1 MMIDKEEVKLLFDRL
16 WPIHRSI
23 TGDGNRKTLEILSEI
38 VPIEIHEV
46 SSGKKLN
53 GGWVVPKE
61 WRVNHAYL
69 IGPSGS
75 KILDIKDNLLHL
87 LNYSKEYSGKLSL
100 EELDKHLFSRSDL
113 PEAIPYVTSY
123 YKERWGFCLPHN
135 LRLSLPKGDY
145 QVEID
150 TEMFDGSLTF
160 GEFIIPGKTKK
171 EIFFSSFFCHPM
183 MANNELAGPIVQ
195 TLIAREIMKKG
206 KPYYTYRF
214 VWHPETI
221 GSITYLNIRG
231 KHLIKSVVAG
241 FGFCCVG
248 DGKKLTY
255 KRSRRHDTLADR
267 IAEFTMKDFSGEK
280 EIRSF
285 KPFDGDERQYCSP
298 GFNLPYGC
306 FMHTP
311 PGEYPEYHSSLDNI
325 DLIDFPAVINFI
337 SFILNCCENIEFN
350 QTYCRIDPYVE
361 PKLDKF
367 NLWPTLGVGAAGGYE
382 DLNYALL
389 WFLNYADGR
398 DLLDIAKLSGQPL
411 GLLAKV
417 AKICEQCGLVKC
429 T

>member
-1 MMIDKEEVKLLFDRL
+1 MVRKDEIKLLFDRL

-23 TGDGNRKTLEILSEI
+23 TGEGNRQTLKILSEL
-38 VPIEIHEV
+38 VPLKIHEV
-46 SSGKKLN
+46 PSGKKLS

-69 IGPSGS
+69 VGPDGT

-87 LNYSKEYSGKLSL
+87 LNYSTEYSGKVSF
-100 EELDKHLFSRSDL
+100 EELDKHLFSRPDL
-113 PEAIPYVTSY
+113 PDAIPYVTSY
-123 YKERWGFCLPHN
+123 YKDRWGFCLSHN
-135 LRLSLPKGDY
+135 SRLSLPKGDY

-150 TEMFDGSLTF
+150 TEMIDGSLSF
-160 GEFIIPGKTKK
+160 GEFVIPGESKK

-195 TLIAREIMKKG
+195 ALLAREIIKKG

-214 VWHPETI
+214 AWHPETI

-231 KHLIKSVVAG
+231 KHLRDSVVAG
-241 FGFCCVG
+241 YGFCCVG

-255 KRSRRHDTLADR
+255 KRSRKHSSLADR
-267 IAEFTMKDFSGEK
+267 IAEVTLEEF
-280 EIRSF
+280 RPF

-325 DLIDFPAVINFI
+325 DLIDFSAVTNFI
-337 SFILNCCENIEFN
+337 TFMIDCCENIEVN
-350 QTYCRIDPYVE
+350 KIYKRVDPLVE

-367 NLWPTLGVGAAGGYE
+367 NLWPSLGVGAVGGYE
-382 DLNYALL
+382 ALNYALL

-398 DLLDIAKLSGQPL
+398 DLLDMAKVSGQPMK
-411 GLLAKV
+411 LLAE
-417 AKICEQCGLVKC
+417 AARLCEKCGLVEVVEHG
-429 T
+429 

>member
-1 MMIDKEEVKLLFDRL
+1 VESKSCIF
-16 WPIHRSI
+16 
-23 TGDGNRKTLEILSEI
+23 
-38 VPIEIHEV
+38 
-46 SSGKKLN
+46 
-53 GGWVVPKE
+53 
-61 WRVNHAYL
+61 
-69 IGPSGS
+69 GPSGS
-75 KILDIKDNLLHL
+75 KILDIKDNLLYL
-87 LNYSKEYSGKLSL
+87 LNYSNKFSGTIPL
-100 EELDKHLFSRSDL
+100 EELDKHLFSRPDL

-123 YKERWGFCLPHN
+123 YKDRWGFCLPHN

-145 QVEID
+145 KVEID
-150 TEMFDGSLTF
+150 TEKFDGSLTF
-160 GEFIIPGKTKK
+160 GEFVIPGKTKK

-183 MANNELAGPIVQ
+183 MANNELAGPIIQ
-195 TLIAREIMKKG
+195 AILAREIMKKG
-206 KPYYTYRF
+206 TPEYTYRF

-231 KHLIKSVVAG
+231 KHLIKSVIAG
-241 FGFCCVG
+241 YGFCCVG

-255 KRSRRHDTLADR
+255 KRSRRHNTLADR
-267 IAEFTMKDFSGEK
+267 IAEFTMRDFAGKK

-311 PGEYPEYHSSLDNI
+311 PGEYPEYHSSLDDMRI
-325 DLIDFPAVINFI
+325 IDFPAVLNFI
-337 SFILNCCENIEFN
+337 SFMLNCCENIEFN
-350 QTYCRIDPYVE
+350 QTYLRKDPYVE

-398 DLLDIAKLSGQPL
+398 DLLDIATLSGQPL
-411 GLLAKV
+411 SLLAKV
-417 AKICEQCGLVKC
+417 AKICEECRLVKR